1 MKVNKFCFHVT
12 FFIKLFIYII
22 LPLQVVKADNYIV
35 ALIDNDPITSIDILE
50 KSKLL
55 HFNNKKNNNYN
66 NLNIYFKKSLNLL
79 IEEKLIINEAKKFNK
94 DILLLTKANASN
106 LVLKNFSGSKEKFKR
121 FLNKYK
127 LSEEIFLMNL
137 QIKMIKKFLI
147 DNQFSNELEL
157 YTKQIDEEAEKIIEN
172 EKLDQVNFEE
182 IRIYKDKNTKN
193 INKILKLIQLDLKKG
208 FNFKYIEK
216 IYSKKLKISSKTI
229 GWKNINEMP
238 VGLFKNIFNMQEGQI
253 IKIDKK
259 NHVKLIKLLAKRIS
273 GEKSKREDKFEVL
286 KIIYDT
292 NVLTHEK
299 LNKKITQL
307 EIIKNCN
314 NFKKNIDMLNSVK
327 SEKLIIRLADINEF
341 LINQLNSIKLFKIT
355 KPIIQKNYEMTFLK
369 CKKINTNTI
378 NLKKEKLKRLILSKK
393 IEILSSKLIRRLRS
407 EAIIE
412 IKNN

>member
-1 MKVNKFCFHVT
+1 
-12 FFIKLFIYII
+12 
-22 LPLQVVKADNYIV
+22 
-35 ALIDNDPITSIDILE
+35 AL
-50 KSKLL
+50 
-55 HFNNKKNNNYN
+55 
-66 NLNIYFKKSLNLL
+66 
-79 IEEKLIINEAKKFNK
+79 
-94 DILLLTKANASN
+94 N
-106 LVLKNFSGSKEKFKR
+106 LVLKNFSGSKEKLKG

-137 QIKMIKKFLI
+137 QINMIKKFLI

-157 YTKQIDEEAEKIIEN
+157 YTKQIDEEAEKIIED

-307 EIIKNCN
+307 EIINNCN
-314 NFKKNIDMLNSVK
+314 NFKKNI
-327 SEKLIIRLADINEF
+327 
-341 LINQLNSIKLFKIT
+341 
-355 KPIIQKNYEMTFLK
+355 
-369 CKKINTNTI
+369 
-378 NLKKEKLKRLILSKK
+378 
-393 IEILSSKLIRRLRS
+393 
-407 EAIIE
+407 
-412 IKNN
+412 

>member
-1 MKVNKFCFHVT
+1 MKVNNFCFHIT

-55 HFNNKKNNNYN
+55 HFNNKKNNNYD

-106 LVLKNFSGSKEKFKR
+106 LVLKNFSGSKEKFKG

-137 QIKMIKKFLI
+137 QINMIKKFLI

-307 EIIKNCN
+307 EIINNCN
-314 NFKKNIDMLNSVK
+314 NFKKNIDKLNIVK

-355 KPIIQKNYEMTFLK
+355 KHIIQKNYEMTFLK

-378 NLKKEKLKRLILSKK
+378 NLKKEKLKRLILSNK